1 MRQSRSLL
9 VLSIVVC
16 IISICTVEPSI
27 AQSGTEPLDL
37 VLIIDHSGSM
47 ENPKYGRSDPHSMRF
62 LAARM
67 LIDLLND
74 EDRVGLIL
82 FSDNAE
88 DYSNGLQLV
97 QTGRGRLKEN
107 IAKMESQSTG
117 DQTRYKDALE
127 LAEKLLGETP
137 ANRRAAVIFLTDGAP
152 TDMKQEEDYST
163 ALDPFIDRDVPVYL
177 LMLEPKKFDN
187 NAIRNETLQRIGKT
201 LQIFRD
207 NKQPVI
213 EIGDPASI
221 ARAFAEVITDLQPGV
236 YIDVENPRGNPDR
249 YQTIF
254 QASVASSQR
263 VADITFVFYPSK
275 GIFDQKLNITEQQI
289 PNGVKR
295 DNTPRDNTPGSE
307 SYVTVR
313 YRADV
318 GTNIVGAWQFAVN
331 APTESISAFTFV
343 RSDIR
348 IRPRYPGLKN
358 PALIRGQNALIGF
371 TVDGVLQTQD
381 VRLRVNLQQCPLDGR
396 DQADSRVL
404 PLEKGPDTTLW
415 TILEDIGKDSEYVY
429 VTVEFVPVN
438 ALSLWKCFTVRVL
451 PNDPKMN
458 VTITSVE
465 QNADGSFT
473 VEANL
478 PEGHKNTSMYVTGP
492 SNYNDLVP
500 FDGNRVRTK
509 PLPTSGEYIVKV
521 IAEGEYLGFNV
532 ALVDQQPVIV
542 SSFISLNESESQ
554 LAPTVRCDDRLLE
567 GTIVLNAPFL
577 LQPDEVRFRVSEI
590 LRDGRSVNTLSE
602 SSIALCPQGF
612 MVADKKVRCPF
623 QINLPD
629 GMEAGQ
635 YRVNIKVES
644 DKQKIMF
651 QSIPIT
657 FTVPQTGINLS
668 NAVINFDEPITP
680 LRPVAQTD
688 VVIVGCRI
696 GNWPSIEFIVES
708 VRDRR
713 SNQTYPGSVELE
725 EPKLSREG
733 DILRYQLYARFSDSL
748 PPSEY
753 EVSVQLKTDPPV
765 MIKPSPRIVMMGV
778 KKSTVVELTAP
789 PSDTFSAIWG
799 FWLPFWQPTFTI
811 PLTATVS
818 FDDKIPV
825 TYHPPIVQL
834 VEKDTERYSSDTFV
848 TQWIDEARIS
858 NDTFIKTVELRLNRW
873 LFFNSG
879 TYTVTLTSDPVFSR
893 NNMPKQLVVQVQ
905 VYGLWEYLWKG
916 VVPAIIGLGVVL
928 FLLYIFPVQHGR
940 IIVDGK
946 EVKNLKKFK
955 ELRITI
961 LPSRKIKVSS
971 PSGHP
976 KKELRLG
983 KKQVINGKT
992 VEYKPYTS
1000 GPVQFFLRL
1009 LLVLMVSPIF
1019 AFVLS

>member
-1 MRQSRSLL
+1 MHQSRSLL

-27 AQSGTEPLDL
+27 AQSGVEPLDL

-88 DYSNGLQLV
+88 DYSDGLQLV

-117 DQTRYKDALE
+117 DFTRYKDALE
-127 LAEKLLGETP
+127 LAGELLGETP

-163 ALDPFIDRDVPVYL
+163 ALDLFIDRNVPVFL
-177 LMLEPKKFDN
+177 LMLKPKEFDN
-187 NAIRNETLQRIGKT
+187 NAVRNDTLQRISKT

-207 NKQPVI
+207 NKQTVI
-213 EIGDPASI
+213 EIDDPASI
-221 ARAFAEVITDLQPGV
+221 ARAFAKVITDLQPGV

-249 YQTIF
+249 DQTIF

-263 VADITFVFYPSK
+263 LADVTFVFYPNE
-275 GIFDQKLNITEQQI
+275 GIFNQTPKITEQQR
-289 PNGVKR
+289 PNGVKEY
-295 DNTPRDNTPGSE
+295 DIQENEN
-307 SYVTVR
+307 YVTAR
-313 YRADV
+313 YKADV
-318 GTNIVGAWQFAVN
+318 GTNIAGAWQFTANV
-331 APTESISAFTFV
+331 PTESISAFTFF

-358 PALIRGQNALIGF
+358 PALIRGQNTLIGF

-381 VRLRVNLQQCPLDGR
+381 VRLRVNLQQCPLDSR

-415 TILEDIGKDSEYVY
+415 TILKDIGKDSEYVY
-429 VTVEFVPVN
+429 VTVEFAPVN

-465 QNADGSFT
+465 HNSDGSFT

-500 FDGNRVRTK
+500 FDGNRVQTK
-509 PLPTSGEYIVKV
+509 PLLTSGEYIVKV
-521 IAEGEYLGFNV
+521 IAEVEYLGFNV
-532 ALVDQQPVIV
+532 ALVDQQPETVP
-542 SSFISLNESESQ
+542 SFISLNESESQ
-554 LAPTVRCDDRLLE
+554 LAPTIRCDDRLLE

-577 LQPDEVRFRVSEI
+577 LQPDEVRFQVSEI
-590 LRDGRSVNTLSE
+590 SRDGRSVNTLSE

-635 YRVNIKVES
+635 YRVNIKVDS
-644 DKQKIMF
+644 DKHKVMF

-657 FTVPQTGINLS
+657 FTVPQTGINIS
-668 NAVINFDEPITP
+668 NTALDFDGPITP
-680 LRPVAQTD
+680 LRSAARTH
-688 VVIVGCRI
+688 VVLTGCRI
-696 GNWPSIEFIVES
+696 ENWPSITFIVES
-708 VRDRR
+708 VRG
-713 SNQTYPGSVELE
+713 SNQTYPSSYASLQP
-725 EPKLSREG
+725 EPPSPDG
-733 DILRYQLYARFSDSL
+733 DTRRYQVDVRFDSSL
-748 PPSEY
+748 PPGEY

-765 MIKPSPRIVMMGV
+765 MINPSPRIVVRGE
-778 KKSTVVELTAP
+778 KKSTVVELIAP

-799 FWLPFWQPTFTI
+799 FWLPFWQPTLTI

-825 TYHPPIVQL
+825 TYQPPRVEL
-834 VEKDTERYSSDTFV
+834 VKKDTERYSPDTFV
-848 TQWIDEARIS
+848 TQWIDETRIS
-858 NDTFIKTVELRLNRW
+858 KNTFIKTVELRLNRW

-879 TYTVTLTSDPVFSR
+879 TYTVTLTSDPVFSKD
-893 NNMPKQLVVQVQ
+893 NEPKQLVVQVQ
-905 VYGLWEYLWKG
+905 VYGWWEYLWRG
-916 VVPAIIGLGVVL
+916 IVPAIIVLGIFFLVV
-928 FLLYIFPVQHGR
+928 FLVLYIFPVQHGKV
-940 IIVDGK
+940 IVDGR
-946 EVKNLKKFK
+946 EVKNLRKFN
-955 ELRITI
+955 ELRIRA
-961 LPSRKIKVSS
+961 LPGRKIKVLS
-971 PSGHP
+971 PSA
-976 KKELRLG
+976 KKS
-983 KKQVINGKT
+983 
-992 VEYKPYTS
+992 TS
-1000 GPVQFFLRL
+1000 SR
-1009 LLVLMVSPIF
+1009 
-1019 AFVLS
+1019 